1 MCRYK
6 SRRSESILFKN
17 SKGQVRTGWLIFV
30 TLIITFVIQAIFMLP
45 VEMYALFTV
54 ASDGDGTAVFTM
66 DRSVIMDGRPWLDVF
81 SYALGYVAALISLLL
96 LWKFLNKKKILD
108 LGFGLFL
115 INIIFGLLLG
125 AISIAIIFF
134 ILLFTDNIELINTL
148 SNPNFST
155 YSITYLIFFILV
167 GLFEELVFRGY
178 IMSTL
183 ADRGRR
189 KVTIYMVSALI
200 FGIAHLANQ
209 NVTLLG
215 IFNIFLVGILFAYM
229 YDKTQSMWTPI
240 GYHITWNYFQGNVF
254 GFPVSGT
261 TPYGVYTID
270 VSSGNDLLTGGSFGL
285 EGGLLAT
292 LMIIFGFICTYLF
305 SGKRKQTS
313 IRL

>member
-1 MCRYK
+1 M
-6 SRRSESILFKN
+6 FKN
-17 SKGQVRTGWLIFV
+17 SKGQLRTGWLIFV

-96 LWKFLNKKKILD
+96 LWKFLNKKKIQD

-229 YDKTQSMWTPI
+229 YDKTQSLWTPI

>member
-1 MCRYK
+1 
-6 SRRSESILFKN
+6 LFKN

-30 TLIITFVIQAIFMLP
+30 TLIITFAIQAIFMLP

-54 ASDGDGTAVFTM
+54 ASDGAGTAVFTM

-81 SYALGYVAALISLLL
+81 SYALGYGAALISLLL
-96 LWKFLNKKKILD
+96 LWKFLNKKKIQD

-229 YDKTQSMWTPI
+229 YDKTQSLWTPI

>member
-1 MCRYK
+1 
-6 SRRSESILFKN
+6 LFKN

-96 LWKFLNKKKILD
+96 LWKFLNKKKIQD

-229 YDKTQSMWTPI
+229 YDKTQSLWTPI

-270 VSSGNDLLTGGSFGL
+270 VSSGNDLLTGDSFGL

>member
-96 LWKFLNKKKILD
+96 LWKFLNKKKIQD

-229 YDKTQSMWTPI
+229 YDKTQSLWTPI

-270 VSSGNDLLTGGSFGL
+270 VSSGNDLLTGDSFGL

>member
-1 MCRYK
+1 MCLWITGEGVK
-6 SRRSESILFKN
+6 DLFKN
-17 SKGQVRTGWLIFV
+17 SKGQVRTGWLIFI
-30 TLIITFVIQAIFMLP
+30 TLIVTFIIQAIFMLP
-45 VEMYALFTV
+45 VEMYALFTTN
-54 ASDGDGTAVFTM
+54 SDSTGVFKM
-66 DRSVIMDGRPWLDVF
+66 DRSDIMSGRPWLDVF
-81 SYALGYVAALISLLL
+81 SYACGYVAALISLLL
-96 LWKFLNKKKILD
+96 LWKFLNKKKIQE

-115 INIIFGLLLG
+115 KNIIFGLLLG
-125 AISIAIIFF
+125 AVSIAIIFF
-134 ILLFTDNIELINTL
+134 ILLLTDNIELINSL
-148 SNPNFST
+148 SNPNFTT
-155 YSITYLIFFILV
+155 YSVTYLIFFILV

-189 KVTIYMVSALI
+189 KVSIYIISALI

-209 NVTLLG
+209 NVTPLG

-229 YDKTQSMWTPI
+229 YDKTQSLWTPI

-270 VSSGNDLLTGGSFGL
+270 VSGGNDIVTGGSFGL

-292 LMIIFGFICTYLF
+292 LLIIIGFICTYLF
-305 SGKRKQTS
+305 SGKKNKAS

>member
-1 MCRYK
+1 M
-6 SRRSESILFKN
+6 FKN

-229 YDKTQSMWTPI
+229 YDKTQSLWTPI

>member
-1 MCRYK
+1 M
-6 SRRSESILFKN
+6 FKN

-96 LWKFLNKKKILD
+96 LWKFLNKKKIQD

-229 YDKTQSMWTPI
+229 YDKTQSLWTPI

-270 VSSGNDLLTGGSFGL
+270 VSSGNDLLTGDSFGL

>member
-1 MCRYK
+1 M
-6 SRRSESILFKN
+6 FKN

-96 LWKFLNKKKILD
+96 LWKFLNKKKIQD

-229 YDKTQSMWTPI
+229 YDKTQSLWTPI

>member
-1 MCRYK
+1 
-6 SRRSESILFKN
+6 
-17 SKGQVRTGWLIFV
+17 
-30 TLIITFVIQAIFMLP
+30 
-45 VEMYALFTV
+45 
-54 ASDGDGTAVFTM
+54 M

-81 SYALGYVAALISLLL
+81 SYALGYGAALISLLL
-96 LWKFLNKKKILD
+96 LWKFLNKKKIQD

-229 YDKTQSMWTPI
+229 YDKTQSLWTPI

-270 VSSGNDLLTGGSFGL
+270 VSSGNDLLTGGSFG
-285 EGGLLAT
+285 
-292 LMIIFGFICTYLF
+292 
-305 SGKRKQTS
+305 
-313 IRL
+313 